1 MGAPRS
7 TGRKRK
13 YITSSGVSA
22 GTDMSLAVV
31 EKVYGREAAERR
43 AKGADY
49 IWSGDPNNDPFA
61 VEISKTELN
70 D

>member
-1 MGAPRS
+1 
-7 TGRKRK
+7 
-13 YITSSGVSA
+13 
-22 GTDMSLAVV
+22 MSLAVV

-49 IWSGDPNNDPFA
+49 IWSGDPNNDPLA

>member
-1 MGAPRS
+1 
-7 TGRKRK
+7 
-13 YITSSGVSA
+13 
-22 GTDMSLAVV
+22 MSLAVV
-31 EKVYGREAAERR
+31 EKVYEREAAERR